1 MNYLEYFK
9 DGGQP
14 FPIPDTIRGNNY
26 IMNRKP
32 GQIINYDF
40 FSKNNLKYVGNKLN
54 KANNALDGK
63 MASINDIISNFAESL
78 DLALGV
84 QRNPNSQYLDPHL
97 DVNRLT
103 YNKLRP

>member
-63 MASINDIISNFAESL
+63 MASINDIISNFAKSL

-84 QRNPNSQYLDPHL
+84 QRNPNSQYFDSNWNI
-97 DVNRLT
+97 NRPT
-103 YNKLRP
+103 YNKSLP